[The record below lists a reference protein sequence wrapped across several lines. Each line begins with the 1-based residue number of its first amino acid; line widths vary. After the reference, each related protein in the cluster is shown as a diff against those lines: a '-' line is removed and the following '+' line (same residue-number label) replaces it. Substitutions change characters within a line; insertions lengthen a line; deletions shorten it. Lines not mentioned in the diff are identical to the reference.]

1 MISPQVQY
9 IGFTTKGSTREYTL
23 RLKATGGEARD
34 FVIAITSEAFI
45 AHRARYQ
52 DGPDIC
58 FLKLQKELLAAGEAL
73 PAAYLTISDADL
85 EEYRVAH
92 APRAPQ
98 TRHKPPPPAAGR
110 EPA

>member
-1 MISPQVQY
+1 MIPPQVQY
-9 IGFTTKGSTREYTL
+9 IGFTTKDSSREYTL
-23 RLKATGGEARD
+23 RLRANGGEPRD
-34 FVIAITSEAFI
+34 FVVAITSEAFI

-58 FLKLQKELLAAGEAL
+58 FLKLQKELLAAGDGL
-73 PAAYLTISDADL
+73 PAAYLSVTDADL

-98 TRHKPPPPAAGR
+98 SRHKPTPTPDEG